1 MVRAAAGGL
10 AIFGK
15 AAPLALGILLQRRLG
30 VGRWS
35 FRRNHERPPELAHN
49 GLRRREAAIHVD
61 RAQDRLARIGEDH
74 GLLPSAGARL
84 ARRHDKLLPKLKRV
98 RDIRAA
104 ALADERVIMP
114 GEFNLAGLRK
124 LHVKQGGDRKA
135 QDAVAQE
142 FQPLIVMPA
151 MAGARAGMGER
162 LGQQALVRECI
173 AEPGFKLVYLRFFR
187 WHLVDR
193 VSGACLAQI

>member
-1 MVRAAAGGL
+1 M
-10 AIFGK
+10 
-15 AAPLALGILLQRRLG
+15 
-30 VGRWS
+30 
-35 FRRNHERPPELAHN
+35 
-49 GLRRREAAIHVD
+49 D
-61 RAQDRLARIGEDH
+61 RTQDRLACIGEDH
-74 GLLPSAGARL
+74 GLLASAGARL

-124 LHVKQGGDRKA
+124 LHVEQGGDGKA

-173 AEPGFKLVYLRFFR
+173 AEPGFKLVCLRFFR